1 MTGAARP
8 SPIGYAERAAF
19 YEIDYPD
26 SVELDRLRRLLSPAV
41 RSVLEIPCG
50 VGGITLQLLEP
61 GRRWLAVDREPE
73 MIRRLRERAAGHP
86 GVDSLLAVVGDLR
99 DLDLGEAF
107 DLVVVQREAFQLLAR
122 EDAPAALR
130 RLRAHLAPG
139 AVLSIDLAT
148 FAPRESGS
156 PLQPSYYDPTLPD
169 GTIVDE
175 WTRVLPSGEV
185 LSRRRVQRHSPGAVE
200 IEFLYDLRGDGSGER
215 WSATV
220 VFTSYGKEEAID
232 LAAAAGL
239 EPREI
244 EGDYEGGPYRP
255 GGGRMVLSLVAA
267 S

>member
-1 MTGAARP
+1 MTATARP
-8 SPIGYAERAAF
+8 APIGYAERAAF

-26 SVELDRLRRLLSPAV
+26 SVELGRLRRLLSPAV
-41 RSVLEIPCG
+41 HSVLEIPCG
-50 VGGITLQLLEP
+50 VGGITLRLLEP
-61 GRRWLAVDREPE
+61 GRRWVAVDREPE
-73 MIRRLRERAAGHP
+73 MVRRLRERAAGHP
-86 GVDSLLAVVGDLR
+86 GVGSLLAVVGDLR
-99 DLDLGEAF
+99 NLDLGEAF

-148 FAPRESGS
+148 FAPQEHGS

-169 GTIVDE
+169 GATVDE
-175 WTRVLPSGEV
+175 WTRGLPSGEV
-185 LSRRRVQRHSPGAVE
+185 LSRRRVQRHRSGAVE
-200 IEFLYDLRGDGSGER
+200 IEFLYDLRAGDGSREQ

-220 VFTSYGKEEAID
+220 AFTSYGKEEVID

-244 EGDYEGGPYRP
+244 EGDYEGGPYCP
-255 GGGRMVLSLVAA
+255 GGRMLLSLVAA
-267 S
+267 G